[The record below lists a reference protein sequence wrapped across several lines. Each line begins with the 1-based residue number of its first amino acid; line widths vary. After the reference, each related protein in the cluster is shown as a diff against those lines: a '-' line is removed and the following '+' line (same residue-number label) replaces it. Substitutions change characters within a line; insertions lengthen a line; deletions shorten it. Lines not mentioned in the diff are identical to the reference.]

1 MASRFTQI
9 SVDDDV
15 VLGEF
20 YNKRIPIM
28 NSDKKSL
35 TFQMPRMY
43 LPFGLSGFVPP
54 SGPTKWNLDF
64 VMKGW
69 NEPGGYVNKYYD
81 WVRELENKVISHIHE
96 NSQVIF
102 GAPLSR
108 QEIEG
113 MFNSNLKESQN
124 GYDPKLRVKADT
136 WPDGNLKFKVFDE
149 EQVDVTEPAEKDLF
163 RQHSG
168 IALVELNGIWF
179 FQRKWGITW
188 RTTQL
193 QIFKPRNNPGG
204 GGGIPERPGKCL
216 IDFSAVADI

>member
-1 MASRFTQI
+1 MAARFTQI
-9 SVDDDV
+9 DVADGV

-28 NSDKKSL
+28 GADQKPL

-69 NEPGGYVNKYYD
+69 NEPGGYVNRYYE
-81 WVRELENKVISHIHE
+81 WVREVENKVISHIHD

-102 GAPLSR
+102 GAHLTREEVES
-108 QEIEG
+108 
-113 MFNSNLKESQN
+113 MFSSNLKDGQN

-149 EQVDVTEPAEKDLF
+149 NQVDVTEPAEKDLF
-163 RQHSG
+163 KQNSG

-179 FQRKWGITW
+179 FQRKFGITW

-193 QIFKPRNNPGG
+193 QIFKPRNTTSEG
-204 GGGIPERPGKCL
+204 ERPGKCL
-216 IDFSAVADI
+216 INFDMVADI